1 MIYGERIRQVRE
13 LMGWTQEQASQ
24 LLGITQP
31 SIAKIEGDRVGAS
44 EQIIEKLA
52 VASGFPPSFFS
63 REPEFDF
70 PAGSLLFRAH
80 AAMTVRETAE
90 IYRYAQLTFGMFRWI
105 VRQRKFKQFPT
116 NLPINVGSDPRDAAA
131 LTRSELGLSPDKPI
145 PNLTHALENA
155 GILILALPKTFEHR
169 DAFSLWSGFDRSR
182 PVIVLAGGKSGD
194 RLRMNISHELGHL
207 VMHKPIMNP
216 VQEMEKQA
224 FEFAAEFLMPAK
236 QMHPEIIPP
245 VTLDILGRLKQRWG
259 VSIQALI
266 YRSREVGIINA
277 RKYTYL
283 FQQLSARGW
292 RLREPKMFD
301 IPIEKPRLMRQL
313 AEIVYGNPIRYKM
326 LSEEVGLPETLVRS
340 IIEAHAKRTP
350 EVAPTPHS
358 VISAPEKPKPKA
370 DVVQFKRT
378 KILAS

>member
-13 LMGWTQEQASQ
+13 LKGWTQEQASES
-24 LLGITQP
+24 LGITQATV
-31 SIAKIEGDRVGAS
+31 AKIEGDRLGAS
-44 EQIIEKLA
+44 DQIIEKLSI
-52 VASGFPPSFFS
+52 ASGFPPSFFS
-63 REPEFDF
+63 REPESDF

-80 AAMTVRETAE
+80 AAITVRETAE
-90 IYRYAQLTFGMFRWI
+90 IYRYAQLTFGMFNCI
-105 VRQRKFKQFPT
+105 FRQRKFKP
-116 NLPINVGSDPRDAAA
+116 LPINLPTNPSGDPRDAAA

-169 DAFSLWSGFDRSR
+169 DAFSLWSGFDRAR

-194 RLRMNISHELGHL
+194 RLRMNMSHELGHL
-207 VMHKPIMNP
+207 VMHKPIVNP
-216 VQEMEKQA
+216 LHEMEKQA

-236 QMHPEIIPP
+236 QMRLEIIPP
-245 VTLDILGRLKQRWG
+245 VNLDMLGRLKQRWG

-266 YRSREVGIINA
+266 YRSRELGIINA

-292 RLREPKMFD
+292 RMREPRMFD
-301 IPIEKPRLMRQL
+301 IAVEKPRLMRQL
-313 AEIVYGNPIRYKM
+313 AEIVYGNPIRYKK
-326 LSEEVGLPETLVRS
+326 LAEDVGIPENLARS

-350 EVAPTPHS
+350 EPTTH
-358 VISAPEKPKPKA
+358 SAPSGSDKPKA
-370 DVVQFKRT
+370 DVVQFKKT
-378 KILAS
+378 KASAS

>member
-13 LMGWTQEQASQ
+13 LMGWTQDHASE
-24 LLGITQP
+24 LLGVSQP
-31 SIAKIEGDRVGAS
+31 FIAKIEGDRVSVS
-44 EQIIEKLA
+44 EQIIEKLSI
-52 VASGFPPSFFS
+52 ASGFPPAFFS

-80 AAMTVRETAE
+80 AAMTVKETAE
-90 IYRYAQLTFGMFRWI
+90 IYRYAQITFGMFRWI
-105 VRQRKFKQFPT
+105 LKQKKFKPFPT
-116 NLPINVGSDPRDAAA
+116 NLPINVSNDPREAAA

-145 PNLTHALENA
+145 PHLTHALENA

-169 DAFSLWSGFDRSR
+169 DAFSLWSGFDRAR

-194 RLRMNISHELGHL
+194 RLRMNMAHEVGHL
-207 VMHKPIMNP
+207 VMHKPIVNP

-236 QMHPEIIPP
+236 QMRLEIIPP
-245 VTLDILGRLKQRWG
+245 VSLDMLGRLKQRWG

-266 YRSREVGIINA
+266 FRSRELEIINA

-292 RLREPKMFD
+292 RMREPRMFD
-301 IPIEKPRLMRQL
+301 VPVEKPRLMRQI
-313 AEIVYGNPIRYKM
+313 AEIVYGNQIRYKK
-326 LSEEVGLPETLVRS
+326 LAEDVGMPENLVRS

-350 EVAPTPHS
+350 EASPHS
-358 VISAPEKPKPKA
+358 VMPAPGSPKPKA
-370 DVVQFKRT
+370 DIVQFKRT
-378 KILAS
+378 KVSVS

>member
-13 LMGWTQEQASQ
+13 LMGWTQDHASE
-24 LLGITQP
+24 LLGVSQP
-31 SIAKIEGDRVGAS
+31 FIAKIEGDRVNVS
-44 EQIIEKLA
+44 EQIIEKLSI
-52 VASGFPPSFFS
+52 ASGFPPAFFS

-80 AAMTVRETAE
+80 AAMTVKETAE
-90 IYRYAQLTFGMFRWI
+90 IYRYAQITFGMFRWI
-105 VRQRKFKQFPT
+105 LKQKKFKPFPT
-116 NLPINVGSDPRDAAA
+116 NLPINVSNDPREAAA

-145 PNLTHALENA
+145 PHLTHALENA

-169 DAFSLWSGFDRSR
+169 DAFSLWSGFDRAR

-194 RLRMNISHELGHL
+194 RLRMNMAHEVGHL
-207 VMHKPIMNP
+207 VMHKPIVNP

-236 QMHPEIIPP
+236 QMRLEIIPP
-245 VTLDILGRLKQRWG
+245 VSLDMLGRLKQRWG

-266 YRSREVGIINA
+266 FRSRELEIINA

-292 RLREPKMFD
+292 RMREPRMFD
-301 IPIEKPRLMRQL
+301 VPVEKPRLMRQI
-313 AEIVYGNPIRYKM
+313 AEIVYGNQIRYKK
-326 LSEEVGLPETLVRS
+326 LAEDVGMPENLVRS

-350 EVAPTPHS
+350 EASTHS
-358 VISAPEKPKPKA
+358 VMPAPGNPKPKA

-378 KILAS
+378 KVSVS